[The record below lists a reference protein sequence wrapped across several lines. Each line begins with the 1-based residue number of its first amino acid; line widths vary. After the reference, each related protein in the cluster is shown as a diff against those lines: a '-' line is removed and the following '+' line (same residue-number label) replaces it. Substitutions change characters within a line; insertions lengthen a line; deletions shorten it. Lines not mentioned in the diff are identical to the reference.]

1 MMPDLPS
8 TRRSKIYQK
17 NESRTVV
24 KWGCSKIQI
33 DSNKPITKNNQ
44 ILKKKKKKK
53 VLHSWDALYLSVPS
67 SVCGAPKARIGII
80 IHKLNYLFVNNFS
93 KSGEL
98 AKCAR

>member
-17 NESRTVV
+17 NEWRTIV

-44 ILKKKKKKK
+44 ILKKKKKIKKK

-67 SVCGAPKARIGII
+67 SVSGVPIARIGINNSST
-80 IHKLNYLFVNNFS
+80 KLFS
-93 KSGEL
+93 P
-98 AKCAR
+98 

>member
-17 NESRTVV
+17 NEWRTIV

-44 ILKKKKKKK
+44 ILKIKIKRKKKYFIPGM
-53 VLHSWDALYLSVPS
+53 LCISLFQALFLEFP
-67 SVCGAPKARIGII
+67 
-80 IHKLNYLFVNNFS
+80 
-93 KSGEL
+93 
-98 AKCAR
+98 

>member
-44 ILKKKKKKK
+44 ILKKKKKKYFIPGM
-53 VLHSWDALYLSVPS
+53 LCISLFQA
-67 SVCGAPKARIGII
+67 
-80 IHKLNYLFVNNFS
+80 LFV
-93 KSGEL
+93 EL
-98 AKCAR
+98 PKLALE